1 MDSRASR
8 DFLFSSDEEEE
19 EEEIFAGF
27 TVEEI
32 EQLREHQRRKEILS
46 VGEENNS

>member
-1 MDSRASR
+1 MDSCASR
-8 DFLFSSDEEEE
+8 DFLFSSDEEE

-32 EQLREHQRRKEILS
+32 EQLREQQRRKEILS

>member
-1 MDSRASR
+1 MDSRASH
-8 DFLFSSDEEEE
+8 DFLFSSDEE

-32 EQLREHQRRKEILS
+32 EQL
-46 VGEENNS
+46 